1 VVEQSRSASKLG
13 WPIPSNG
20 AAVTAWCGSSSAA
33 LRLGCPWR
41 RGSPPARECMCV
53 YVHGHT
59 AANRCTRCRA
69 TTKRWRLSAAG
80 APSCERRSTVG
91 NGLSSGGL
99 VGSRVCMPKGNPRR
113 RAPGG
118 TEKVTTRPCV
128 LSTEDSMVK
137 GGALVGFLG
146 AARTTVKHQSGGA
159 AFSLPACSHRR
170 ISAPGCARVRLRTPE
185 GDALPPSV
193 CACASQR
200 LDLGGE
206 LGDSVCTKHTT
217 TPQPG
222 ERTTARHGRNFG
234 SARFG
239 GPRRN
244 LPPPYACVHACAS
257 RRFDRGGDTSRAAH
271 STTIM
276 T

>member
-33 LRLGCPWR
+33 LRLGYPWR
-41 RGSPPARECMCV
+41 HGSPPVRKCMRV

-59 AANRCTRCRA
+59 PANRCTRCRA

-80 APSCERRSTVG
+80 APSCERSMVG
-91 NGLSSGGL
+91 NGLPSGGL

-113 RAPGG
+113 QASGG
-118 TEKVTTRPCV
+118 TEKAATRPCA
-128 LSTEDSMVK
+128 LPTKDCMVK

-170 ISAPGCARVRLRTPE
+170 ISELGGARAWLRAPK
-185 GDALPPSV
+185 GDAS
-193 CACASQR
+193 
-200 LDLGGE
+200 
-206 LGDSVCTKHTT
+206 
-217 TPQPG
+217 
-222 ERTTARHGRNFG
+222 
-234 SARFG
+234 
-239 GPRRN
+239 
-244 LPPPYACVHACAS
+244 
-257 RRFDRGGDTSRAAH
+257 
-271 STTIM
+271 
-276 T
+276 

>member
-1 VVEQSRSASKLG
+1 VNGIQAAEQSRTTSLAGVSVPACLLACVRVD
-13 WPIPSNG
+13 N
-20 AAVTAWCGSSSAA
+20 VCTGSCWHSRVYADGRPSAA
-33 LRLGCPWR
+33 SSR
-41 RGSPPARECMCV
+41 RDGKK
-53 YVHGHT
+53 T
-59 AANRCTRCRA
+59 
-69 TTKRWRLSAAG
+69 
-80 APSCERRSTVG
+80 
-91 NGLSSGGL
+91 
-99 VGSRVCMPKGNPRR
+99 
-113 RAPGG
+113 
-118 TEKVTTRPCV
+118 TTRPCA

-159 AFSLPACSHRR
+159 AFRLPACSHRR

-234 SARFG
+234 SARYG

>member
-13 WPIPSNG
+13 WPIPSND
-20 AAVTAWCGSSSAA
+20 AVVTAWCGSSSAA
-33 LRLGCPWR
+33 LRLGYPWP
-41 RGSPPARECMCV
+41 RGSSLARECMR
-53 YVHGHT
+53 VHVLGHT

-91 NGLSSGGL
+91 NGLPSGGL
-99 VGSRVCMPKGNPRR
+99 VGSRVCMPNGNSRR

-118 TEKVTTRPCV
+118 TEKATTRPCA

-159 AFSLPACSHRR
+159 
-170 ISAPGCARVRLRTPE
+170 
-185 GDALPPSV
+185 PSV
-193 CACASQR
+193 CVCASQR

-206 LGDSVCTKHTT
+206 LGDSACTKHTT
-217 TPQPG
+217 TSQPG

-234 SARFG
+234 SAG
-239 GPRRN
+239 YGEPKAKPSASPRVRAR
-244 LPPPYACVHACAS
+244 ACKPA
-257 RRFDRGGDTSRAAH
+257 F
-271 STTIM
+271 
-276 T
+276 